1 VPEVIGS
8 EVMTVV
14 IANQLSTVTAKTVL
28 DLTTLIQ
35 TMKTNGI
42 SNAIIKETLMADL
55 AEGGRLFG
63 GFKNQIKNTV
73 KSGIGRASNAAT
85 LNTFSEAGIKEF
97 KWQTIGGDNVCP
109 DCDERADEINSIEY
123 WKTVGIPKS
132 GFSVCQD
139 NCLCELLPASY
150 KGENLSGKL
159 VR

>member
-1 VPEVIGS
+1 MPEAIGS

-14 IANQLSTVTAKTVL
+14 IANQLSTVAAKTVL

-35 TMKTNGI
+35 TMKASGV

-63 GFKNQIKNTV
+63 GFRNQVKNTV

-85 LNTFSEAGIKEF
+85 LNIFTEAGIKEF
-97 KWQTIGGDNVCP
+97 RWQTIGGDNVCP
-109 DCDERADEINSIEY
+109 DCDDRSDEINTMEY

-139 NCLCELLPASY
+139 HCYCELLPASY
-150 KGENLSGKL
+150 KDENLSGKL